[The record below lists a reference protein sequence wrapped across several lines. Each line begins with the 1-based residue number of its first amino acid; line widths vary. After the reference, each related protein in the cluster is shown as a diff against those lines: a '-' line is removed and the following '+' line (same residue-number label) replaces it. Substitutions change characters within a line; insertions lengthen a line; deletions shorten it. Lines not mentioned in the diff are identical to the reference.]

1 MPSSTPISIPYI
13 KSLLSAIGFAPVTGS
28 LEVYKRDFTFGLNKY
43 TIKVD
48 IPNKKIKYPSKIKN
62 GRGTTINF
70 DKAENFVV
78 LECISRLMEIGY
90 SPEHLYLEA
99 PAARGGE
106 YIDILIFDE
115 DSTNASISGQY
126 AIIECKTYGAKYDEA
141 YNELVDPNKH
151 DPQLFDYGYQFRS
164 VKVLCLYSSQFFHS
178 SNAVAHEQAVITF
191 TDEMRSATNTAEV
204 KEAWSGITS
213 PSGLFD
219 QRPYQKDAA
228 ERTYSKLIE
237 IEDKVGKK
245 LYNDFAK
252 ILRKHVVSD
261 KSNAYNKLFN
271 LFLCK
276 IVDEEASNRP
286 DEPILKFQVDEAES
300 DIDFMKKLYNLY
312 KIGMKQYLSKDVADY
327 SDEEL
332 NHYGELNSA
341 VKQMIDE
348 IRFYKNGEFS
358 FIDVFGQDTFKK
370 NCIIVKEVVRLLQD
384 YKLKYT
390 HKHPYLGLFF
400 ENLLNSGF
408 KQESGQFFTPIPV
421 AHFIVSSIP
430 IKELINKKLSNGES
444 SFLPYTIDYACG
456 SGHFLTEGMDEIQ
469 KQITELFSSSTSI
482 TASQRRRLK
491 SFVDDEYS
499 WAKEFIYG
507 IDLDYRLVKTTKVS
521 TFLNGDGEA
530 NIIHANGLA
539 PFNSD
544 DYTDLLHTESVLN
557 EKFDLLLANPPYT
570 VQNFKQTII
579 KGHSRFQLFK
589 HLGKNSDD
597 IECLFIER
605 IGQLIKNGGYVGV
618 IIPTSILESQKIFT
632 KTREYILDNFRV
644 VGIVRLSDQ
653 AFMKTGTKTAVLFL
667 EKCTPTQKDA
677 LTQSIKTYVSNT
689 STGDFSYGSISQV
702 IDLFAKE
709 ALGLQNANALT
720 SVITASNKELF
731 AQMIYTFAITYSQKV
746 IVADAGTK
754 DDAKKFLGFDFSE
767 RRGKEGI
774 QEKYIST
781 DDRKIDTKL
790 FSPDTLSDEKVNYYI
805 YKNFLNE
812 NVSAIHSSLAK
823 NLFTCRL
830 SELIPFE
837 IEKEKVFNRFIYTN
851 LLEMNRL
858 LDISSSY
865 PVKPLR
871 DILPGS
877 IKKGSTI
884 TQDKT
889 TPGLYNVVA
898 GGKKPAYTHNV
909 FNREAGIIT
918 VSASG
923 ANAGFVNYYDEKI
936 YASDCLTIESNDK
949 VLLKYIFYVLKA
961 RQSDIYVFAKGNGQ
975 PHMYDTSMYKMRIP
989 MPDDQNII
997 NELINEC
1004 NSIWLASDLKEEVRD
1019 ARIKNVVDTKLNI
1032 SYNHQGLSHSD

>member
-1 MPSSTPISIPYI
+1 MPDSSALTNSNI
-13 KSLLSAIGFAPVTGS
+13 KSLLSAIGFTPVTGS
-28 LEVYKRDFTFGLNKY
+28 LEVYNRDFIFGLNNFS
-43 TIKVD
+43 IEVD
-48 IPNKKIKYPSKIKN
+48 IANQQIRYPSEIRL
-62 GRGTTINF
+62 GRNTTINF
-70 DKAENFVV
+70 SDAENFVV
-78 LECISRLMEIGY
+78 LECVSRLMEIGY
-90 SPEHLYLEA
+90 APDHLYLEA

-106 YIDILIFDE
+106 YLDILIFDE
-115 DSTNASISGQY
+115 ESSNASTSGQY
-126 AIIECKTYGAKYDEA
+126 AIIECKTFGAKYRTA
-141 YNELVDPNKH
+141 YNELVDPNKPN
-151 DPQLFDYGYQFRS
+151 PQLIDYGHQFRS
-164 VKVLCLYSSQFFHS
+164 VKMLCLYSSAFFP
-178 SNAVAHEQAVITF
+178 SNNTVAHEQAVITF

-228 ERTYSKLIE
+228 VRTYSKLIE
-237 IEDKVGKK
+237 IEEEVGKR

-252 ILRKHVVSD
+252 ILRKYVVSD

-286 DEPILKFQVDEAES
+286 DEPILKFQVNEAES
-300 DIDFMKKLYNLY
+300 DIDFMKKLYDLY
-312 KIGMKQYLSKDVADY
+312 KLGMKQYLSKNVADY

-332 NHYGELNSA
+332 NHYGDLNPA

-358 FIDVFGQDTFKK
+358 FIDVFGQETFKE
-370 NCIIVKEVVRLLQD
+370 NCIIVKEVVRLLQN

-408 KQESGQFFTPIPV
+408 KQESGQYFTPIPV

-430 IKELINKKLSNGES
+430 IKELISNKLSNGEPT
-444 SFLPYTIDYACG
+444 FLPYTIDYACG

-469 KQITELFSSSTSI
+469 KKIIELFSSPPAITS
-482 TASQRRRLK
+482 AQRRRLQAY
-491 SFVDDEYS
+491 VADEYS
-499 WAKEFIYG
+499 WANEYIYG
-507 IDLDYRLVKTTKVS
+507 VDLDYRLVKTTKVS

-539 PFNSD
+539 PFNSVE
-544 DYTDLLHTESVLN
+544 YTGLLHAESN
-557 EKFDLLLANPPYT
+557 MNGKFDLLLANPPYT
-570 VQNFKQTII
+570 VQNFKQTIV
-579 KGHSRFQLFK
+579 KGYQSFQLFK

-597 IECLFIER
+597 IECLFVER
-605 IGQLIKNGGYVGV
+605 IGQLMKDGGYVGV
-618 IIPTSILESQKIFT
+618 ILPTSILESQKIFT
-632 KTREYILDNFRV
+632 KTRDYILDNFRI

-667 EKCTPTQKDA
+667 ERCSPIEKST
-677 LTQSIKTYVSNT
+677 LLQSIRTYVSNT
-689 STGDFSYGSISQV
+689 STGDFSYGSISHI

-709 ALGLQNANALT
+709 ALGLQDANALT
-720 SVITASNKELF
+720 SLITASNKELY
-731 AQMIYTFAITYSQKV
+731 AQLIYTFAITYTQKV

-754 DDAKKFLGFDFSE
+754 DEAKKFLGFDFSE

-774 QEKYIST
+774 QEKYIGT
-781 DDRKIDTKL
+781 DDRNIDTKL
-790 FSPDTLSDEKVNYYI
+790 FSPDSLSDEKVNYYI

-812 NVSAIHSSLAK
+812 DISTVHSSLDK
-823 NLFTCRL
+823 NLFICRL

-851 LLEMNRL
+851 LPEMNRL
-858 LDISSSY
+858 LDISSSF
-865 PVKPLR
+865 PVKSLR
-871 DILPGS
+871 EVLPDS

-884 TQDKT
+884 TKAKT
-889 TPGLYNVVA
+889 TSGPYSVVA
-898 GGKKPAYTHNV
+898 GGKKPAYKHNAS
-909 FNREAGIIT
+909 NREAGVIT

-989 MPDDQNII
+989 MPDNQNII
-997 NELINEC
+997 NELITDC
-1004 NSIWLASDLKEEVRD
+1004 DSIWSASDIKEDVRD
-1019 ARIKNVVDTKLNI
+1019 SRIKDLVDTKLCI
-1032 SYNHQGLSHSD
+1032 TYNHP